1 MGLGDLYREVLLGH
15 YRAPRN
21 RGRIE
26 AASFSASDENPL
38 CGDEVSVFGRVE
50 GDLVAEV
57 KFEARG
63 CVICVASAS
72 MMTEAA
78 RGKTLGEARAL
89 VAAVEGLVEG
99 KGDVEGD
106 LAALSGVKDYPGRTR
121 CATLPWTTLAKGIEE
136 YARRRQDKPRRGEIH
151 QPRAE
156 PWEEGR

>member
-1 MGLGDLYREVLLGH
+1 MGLADLYREVLLGH

-26 AASFSASDENPL
+26 GASFVASDENPL

-50 GDLVAEV
+50 GGSIADVR
-57 KFEARG
+57 FEARG

-72 MMTEAA
+72 LMTEAA
-78 RGKTLGEARAL
+78 RGRTLGEAQ
-89 VAAVEGLVEG
+89 GLVEAVQSMAEG
-99 KGDVEGD
+99 KEVVEGD

-136 YARRRQDKPRRGEIH
+136 YARRKP
-151 QPRAE
+151 
-156 PWEEGR
+156 

>member
-1 MGLGDLYREVLLGH
+1 VALADLYREVLLGH

-21 RGRIE
+21 RGRIDE
-26 AASFSASDENPL
+26 ASFAASDENPL

-50 GDLVAEV
+50 GDAIAEV
-57 KFEARG
+57 RFEARG

-72 MMTEAA
+72 LMTEAA
-78 RGKTLGEARAL
+78 RGMALGEARAL
-89 VAAVEGLVEG
+89 VAAVERMVEG

-136 YARRRQDKPRRGEIH
+136 Y
-151 QPRAE
+151 
-156 PWEEGR
+156 GRNR